1 MFRKILGFSKF
12 NKLANDQFHND
23 EKVLKFFKLYKRPA
37 PPLLICEA
45 TGISNSKLSQVLK
58 SLTKHRILK
67 IVYKRK
73 VPFYYFND
81 GYGGK

>member
-1 MFRKILGFSKF
+1 MPRKILGFNKF
-12 NKLANDQFHND
+12 NKLKTNELHHD
-23 EKVLKFFKLYKRPA
+23 EKVIKFFQLYKKPS
-37 PPLLICEA
+37 PPLLIAEA
-45 TGISNSKLSQVLK
+45 TDISNSKLSQVLK
-58 SLTKHRILK
+58 SLVKHRILK